1 MENFLSKVRRTIIFK
16 IAATAA
22 AGCFCGLML
31 NTAAAAGPVLR
42 AEDFKHYADIFNAGD
57 EELYKGTISNAEVWP
72 FLRENIPLLE
82 CPDKTLEE
90 IYYFRWWT
98 YRKHFKQTPDGF
110 IVTEFLPDVP
120 WAGKDNSINCA
131 AALHFYEGRWLHDRQ
146 YLDDYAVFWLRKG
159 GSVRSYSFWIAD
171 SLWNRFL
178 VTGDPREVNE
188 LFPDLIV
195 NYQEWEKTNLGTNGL
210 FWQIDDRDGM
220 EMPIG
225 DNSGQRG
232 YRPTINSYMFADA
245 RAIANIADLLGR
257 NGVAAE
263 FRAKAAKLKQ
273 LVQEKLWDKDAQF
286 FKFLPDRPNARLSI
300 GRELIGY
307 TPWYANL
314 PDAGFEAAWKQLM
327 DTNGF
332 FAPYGPTTAERRSP
346 QFKLAYQGH
355 ECQWN
360 GPSWPY
366 STSITLT
373 ALANLLDNYRQ
384 NFINKHDYLA
394 LLVIYAKSQ
403 HLQCDDGTVVPWID
417 ENLNPLTG
425 DWMARTILK
434 SQGNGIRER
443 GKDYN
448 HSTYCDLLINGLVGL
463 KPRAD
468 DIVEVNPL
476 VPEGLWDYFCLDNV
490 LYHGHIL
497 SIIYDKTGG
506 HYGRGQGLR
515 VLADGKEMAA
525 SASLARLTGP
535 LPKR

>member
-1 MENFLSKVRRTIIFK
+1 MFFK
-16 IAATAA
+16 TAA
-22 AGCFCGLML
+22 VVATGCFCGLLL
-31 NTAAAAGPVLR
+31 NGAAVAEPVLR
-42 AEDFKHYADIFNAGD
+42 AGDFKHYVDAFNAGD
-57 EELYKGTISNAEVWP
+57 EELYAEAIRNAGVWP
-72 FLRENIPLLE
+72 FLRENIPLFE

-98 YRKHFKQTPDGF
+98 YRKHIRQTPDGF

-131 AALHFYEGRWLHDRQ
+131 AALHFYEGRWLHDPQ
-146 YLDDYAVFWLRKG
+146 YLNDYAAFWLRKG

-178 VTGDPREVNE
+178 VTGDRREITE

-195 NYQEWEKTNLGTNGL
+195 NYHEWERTHLGTNGL

-225 DNSGQRG
+225 DNAGQRG

-245 RAIANIADLLGR
+245 RAIANIAELLGR
-257 NGVAAE
+257 NDTAAE
-263 FRAKAAKLKQ
+263 FRAKAAKIKR
-273 LVQEKLWDKDAQF
+273 LVQDQLWDKDAQF
-286 FKFLPDRPNARLSI
+286 FKLLPDRPNARLSV

-314 PDAGFEAAWKQLM
+314 PDPGFEAAWKQLM

-332 FAPYGPTTAERRSP
+332 FAPFGPTTAERRSP
-346 QFKLAYQGH
+346 QFKLAYRGH

-366 STSITLT
+366 STSVTLT

-384 NFINKHDYLA
+384 NVITKSDYVA
-394 LLVIYAKSQ
+394 LLEIYAKSQ
-403 HLQCDDGTVVPWID
+403 HLKRDDGTIVPWID
-417 ENLNPLTG
+417 EDLNPLTG

-434 SQGNGIRER
+434 SQGGGIRER

-448 HSTYCDLLINGLVGL
+448 HSTYCDLIITGLVGL
-463 KPRAD
+463 RPRKD
-468 DIVEVNPL
+468 DTVEVNPL
-476 VPEGLWDYFCLDNV
+476 VPEGSWDYFCLDNV

-506 HYGRGQGLR
+506 HYGRGGGLR
-515 VLADGKEMAA
+515 VLADGKEIAA
-525 SASLARLTGP
+525 SATLAPLTGP
-535 LPKR
+535 LPKL